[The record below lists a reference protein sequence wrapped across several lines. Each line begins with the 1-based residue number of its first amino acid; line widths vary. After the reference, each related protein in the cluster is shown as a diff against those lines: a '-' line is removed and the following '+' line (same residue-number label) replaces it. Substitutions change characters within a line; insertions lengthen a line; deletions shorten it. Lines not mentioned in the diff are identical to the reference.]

1 MSWQAWSAWELKQPH
16 DAACPV
22 HTFPQDVM
30 TDKFKKKK
38 LGGGG
43 GGGGGGD
50 CFEVDLENFD
60 VKIDVS
66 WQDFSGIY
74 W

>member
-1 MSWQAWSAWELKQPH
+1 MVLLKE
-16 DAACPV
+16 
-22 HTFPQDVM
+22 
-30 TDKFKKKK
+30 KEKKIGVGD
-38 LGGGG
+38 GGGG
-43 GGGGGGD
+43 
-50 CFEVDLENFD
+50 CFEVYLENFD

>member
-1 MSWQAWSAWELKQPH
+1 MVLLKEKEKEIG
-16 DAACPV
+16 V
-22 HTFPQDVM
+22 GVGW
-30 TDKFKKKK
+30 
-38 LGGGG
+38 GGGG
-43 GGGGGGD
+43 

-60 VKIDVS
+60 AKIDVS

>member
-1 MSWQAWSAWELKQPH
+1 MVLLKE
-16 DAACPV
+16 
-22 HTFPQDVM
+22 
-30 TDKFKKKK
+30 KEKKIGVGDGGWW
-38 LGGGG
+38 GGGG
-43 GGGGGGD
+43 
-50 CFEVDLENFD
+50 CFEVYLENFD

>member
-1 MSWQAWSAWELKQPH
+1 M
-16 DAACPV
+16 
-22 HTFPQDVM
+22 
-30 TDKFKKKK
+30 
-38 LGGGG
+38 GGGG
-43 GGGGGGD
+43 GG

>member
-1 MSWQAWSAWELKQPH
+1 M
-16 DAACPV
+16 
-22 HTFPQDVM
+22 
-30 TDKFKKKK
+30 
-38 LGGGG
+38 GGGG
-43 GGGGGGD
+43 G
-50 CFEVDLENFD
+50 CFEVYLENFD